1 METERSDEGFQERR
15 LTMTRNTTLTTF
27 GLLAAL
33 AGASIAPA
41 MANEQSDKNNARN
54 LALGGVAVAAYGLFT
69 HNNAATLLG
78 AAGAALAGSQ
88 YEHDRQQQSQ
98 DSGRFYHYNNYG
110 NGGYNNYNNGGYD
123 HNGYNRDGYNRD
135 GYNRNGVDRDGDN
148 QDGRNRGGDNQN
160 RSNQNQQRDQNWNNL
175 HQDQNNSHWDDNR
188 GDR

>member
-1 METERSDEGFQERR
+1 MIRT
-15 LTMTRNTTLTTF
+15 TTLTAF
-27 GLLAAL
+27 ALLAAL
-33 AGASIAPA
+33 AGASVAPA
-41 MANEQSDKNNARN
+41 MANQQSDKNNARN

-110 NGGYNNYNNGGYD
+110 NNYGSGGYNNYNNGGYD
-123 HNGYNRDGYNRD
+123 HAGYNRDGYNHDGYNHEGYDRD
-135 GYNRNGVDRDGDN
+135 GYNRNGFDRNGDSR
-148 QDGRNRGGDNQN
+148 DGRNWGGDNQN
-160 RSNQNQQRDQNWNNL
+160 RSSQYRDNPYQNQNTQN
-175 HQDQNNSHWDDNR
+175 QNNDGWRDDNR